1 MKRYYKNGE
10 IKSQSAIV
18 IKQNGI
24 TLCTPTEEE
33 ILADGWIDYDNTL
46 DGAKENLINE
56 VKAYDKSESVECV
69 YIKGEKTWYNKQ
81 ERVAIMNLATCYK
94 NKEINSCVLFV
105 NGSPY
110 TYTCDA
116 LIDMLTQLE
125 IYASECFNA
134 TQTNINSIK
143 TLLTL
148 DEVKSF
154 DYISKYPTPLEFL

>member
-18 IKQNGI
+18 IKQNGTI
-24 TLCTPTEEE
+24 LCTPTEEE
-33 ILADGWIDYDNTL
+33 ILADGWVDYDTTL
-46 DGAKENLINE
+46 DGAKERLINE
-56 VKAYDKSESVECV
+56 VKNYDKSESVECV

-94 NKEINSCVLFV
+94 NTEMNSCVLFV

-110 TYTCDA
+110 TYTCDT